1 MDEITRILRDL
12 KNSDWDVRQNAV
24 QHIGEIRD
32 PELLRKL
39 IIRLRIEKWHIREAV
54 AAGIRSYSDLAL
66 AEPLMDALSSDDDII
81 RDACARALGNMRC
94 KKAEKLLETAAS
106 DPDCR
111 VRKTARIALEQ
122 IQERY

>member
-1 MDEITRILRDL
+1 MDEITLILRDL
-12 KNSDWDVRQNAV
+12 KNSDWNVRQNAV

-32 PELLRKL
+32 PELVQEL
-39 IIRLRIEKWHIREAV
+39 IARLRIEKWHIREA
-54 AAGIRSYSDLAL
+54 AASGIRSYSDPGLAD
-66 AEPLMDALSSDDDII
+66 PLIDALSCDDDII

-94 KKAEKLLETAAS
+94 RKAEKLLEKAAS

-122 IQERY
+122 IQEQY

>member
-1 MDEITRILRDL
+1 MDEITLILRDL
-12 KNSDWDVRQNAV
+12 KNSEWNVRQNAV
-24 QHIGEIRD
+24 HHIGEIRD
-32 PELLRKL
+32 PDLLREL
-39 IIRLRIEKWHIREAV
+39 IVRLRIEKWHIREAA
-54 AAGIRSYSDLAL
+54 AAGIRSYSDLDL
-66 AEPLMDALSSDDDII
+66 ADPLMDALSGDDDII

-94 KKAEKLLETAAS
+94 RKAEKLLEKAAA